1 MADSKISDL
10 TALTTAATGDLLLIM
25 DISDTTMAASGT
37 DKQITAGELLISG
50 LPGAFTTL
58 EASGLTTLT
67 GVTATNVDASGTLDV
82 TGVSTLAAV
91 NATDVDASGVYK
103 VAGVQILTTQQGA
116 IADATGGVVDD
127 AEARTAINSL
137 LAACRAHGI
146 IDT

>member
-10 TALTTAATGDLLLIM
+10 TALTTAATGDLLVIV

-58 EASGLTTLT
+58 EASGMSTLT
-67 GVTATNVDASGTLDV
+67 GVTATNVDASG
-82 TGVSTLAAV
+82 
-91 NATDVDASGVYK
+91 VYK
-103 VAGVQILTTQQGA
+103 VATVQILTTQQGA
-116 IADATGGVVDD
+116 IADATGGSVDD

-146 IDT
+146 IAT

>member
-10 TALTTAATGDLLLIM
+10 TALTTAATGDLLVIV

-58 EASGLTTLT
+58 EASGLSTLT
-67 GVTATNVDASGTLDV
+67 GVNATN
-82 TGVSTLAAV
+82 
-91 NATDVDASGVYK
+91 VDASGVYK
-103 VAGVQILTTQQGA
+103 VAGVQILTTQQSA
-116 IADATGGVVDD
+116 IADATGGLVDD